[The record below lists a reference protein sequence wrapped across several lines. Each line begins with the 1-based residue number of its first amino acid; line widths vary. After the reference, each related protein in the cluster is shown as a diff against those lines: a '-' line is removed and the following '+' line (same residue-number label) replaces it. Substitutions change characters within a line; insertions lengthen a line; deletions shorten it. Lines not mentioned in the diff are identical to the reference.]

1 MIEAEL
7 KDALQ
12 RLPAPEPSPDLLAR
26 ILRSRAMG
34 VRVVSLPAGG
44 LALRW
49 RWMAAAAVVVV
60 LIGGSWMISLSLS
73 KIGESG
79 VGRDQLGELLRGMTP
94 WSSDGNARES
104 TGKPAQP
111 RYPLILA
118 DALDLSRLT
127 EGVWTYR
134 STTTIDGVLTESSFI
149 GSTRIRM
156 VRGIYNEYP
165 AWIVTTARA
174 LRDER
179 PRDFADTVYIDA
191 ATLRPRYAVVY
202 RSKRRIR
209 TVQTFSS
216 DSGTQSI
223 TISGSMEGFYSGTMR
238 LPFPPQAVF
247 TSDWWPDR
255 LRLLFPAIPLARG
268 WRGSLYQTGA
278 FSRTGPGTLGQRA
291 VPFDLRVRGTDRV
304 LVPAGRFDCWR
315 LEAKSQSESDQ
326 RWTMW
331 VSRDQG
337 WMVKAEVR
345 WSDYVVTEL
354 LESYEPGSPM
364 TSGPRDR

>member
-7 KDALQ
+7 TDALQ
-12 RLPAPEPSPDLLAR
+12 RLPAPEPSSDLLAR

-34 VRVVSLPAGG
+34 VRVRLPVGG
-44 LALRW
+44 LALPW

-60 LIGGSWMISLSLS
+60 LIGGSWMVSLSLS
-73 KIGESG
+73 RIGESEA
-79 VGRDQLGELLRGMTP
+79 GRDQLGELLRGMTRWP
-94 WSSDGNARES
+94 EDGNARES
-104 TGKPAQP
+104 ARKPAQP

-118 DALDLSRLT
+118 DALDLSRLR
-127 EGVWTYR
+127 EGMWTYS
-134 STTTIDGVLTESSFI
+134 STTTIDGVLKEPSFFA
-149 GSTRIRM
+149 STRIRM
-156 VRGIYNEYP
+156 AHSSYKGDP
-165 AWIVTTARA
+165 AWIVTTARSFRGEYA
-174 LRDER
+174 G
-179 PRDFADTVYIDA
+179 DFPDTVLIDA
-191 ATLRPRYAVVY
+191 VTLRPRYAVAY
-202 RSKRRIR
+202 GYKRRSR
-209 TVQTFSS
+209 TVQSFSS

-238 LPFPPQAVF
+238 LPFPPHAVF

-345 WSDYVVTEL
+345 LSDYVVTEV
-354 LESYEPGSPM
+354 LESYEPGTPT
-364 TSGPRDR
+364 TSAPRDR